1 MIAKG
6 ESFRRFVKYYNS
18 QFQTQSSET
27 EETQTST
34 NLLTVD
40 ADDGILTN
48 LPEGATI
55 IAGDGVVLNDLDGN
69 FEEDLDSNESQ
80 ELSEGGGGG
89 GGGGAGAG
97 RVRMPQILNTLKQE
111 ECTDKDG
118 RVYMRKVVQIEKFWD
133 DEPQRLL
140 GPMVLKYLVN
150 DEGTLIKINE
160 DRQISGDMQVIE
172 MYQCNNCGVQF
183 SKRDQYDIHACD
195 PEIGSEYKCSM
206 CDTSF
211 TNSQSL
217 SAHMK
222 MHKNKKNNDDGY
234 GPFVCAK
241 CSTVFPTNKSLRL
254 HKRMHDPIKTKEVE
268 APVEYGLMGND
279 IPSTKPREMFE
290 CKVCEKK
297 YDKSYEQMH
306 MAYHSGVNHYDCYI
320 CNRKF
325 YTHSNLEMHM
335 RVHSNEKGHT
345 CHHCKKSFTTL
356 ESLEEHL
363 KQHCSTRPYQCSYC
377 SRRFARPHEKV
388 KHERIHT
395 GEKPHECEICGKTF
409 RVSYCLTLH
418 MRTHSGFRPYVC
430 QHCGKRFKAHS
441 VYNHHLLTHSDV
453 RAYKC
458 PYCPKAFKT
467 GVQLAGHKNSHTKP
481 FSCTECNRPFAS
493 LYAVRAHME
502 THKRENNLKYNCPLC
517 GASYARAFALR
528 DHMKEQHD
536 DSSHNGTVE
545 LDIIEEG
552 MEATTSILPDNDITM
567 VSLEE
572 IATVSEMDEE
582 SNDQ

>member
-1 MIAKG
+1 MIA
-6 ESFRRFVKYYNS
+6 S
-18 QFQTQSSET
+18 
-27 EETQTST
+27 
-34 NLLTVD
+34 
-40 ADDGILTN
+40 
-48 LPEGATI
+48 
-55 IAGDGVVLNDLDGN
+55 DGVVLKDFAAN
-69 FEEDLDSNESQ
+69 FEEDMDSNGSQ
-80 ELSEGGGGG
+80 DLGDGSK
-89 GGGGAGAG
+89 
-97 RVRMPQILNTLKQE
+97 VRMPQILNTLKQE
-111 ECTDKDG
+111 DCLDKDG
-118 RVYMRKVVQIEKFWD
+118 RLYTRKVVQIEKFWD
-133 DEPQRLL
+133 DEINTKEPTII
-140 GPMVLKYLVN
+140 KYLIGE
-150 DEGTLIKINE
+150 EGTLMKLKNQE
-160 DRQISGDMQVIE
+160 DVTDDSQVVE
-172 MYQCNNCGVQF
+172 MYQCNNCSVQY
-183 SKRDQYDIHACD
+183 SKREQFDVHVCD
-195 PEIGSEYKCSM
+195 PEVGSEYKC
-206 CDTSF
+206 CTCAATF

-222 MHKNKKNNDDGY
+222 QHRLKKPEDPS
-234 GPFVCAK
+234 GPFICNVCD
-241 CSTVFPTNKSLRL
+241 TVFPTNKSLRL
-254 HKRMHDPIKTKEVE
+254 HRRMHDPIKTKEIE
-268 APVEYGLMGND
+268 PPVDYGIMGDDNS
-279 IPSTKPREMFE
+279 STKPRETFQ
-290 CKVCEKK
+290 CKICGKK

-306 MAYHSGVNHYDCYI
+306 MAYHSGVNHYDCCI

-335 RVHSNEKGHT
+335 RVHSNEKGHI
-345 CHHCKKSFTTL
+345 CQHCKKSFPNEEGL
-356 ESLEEHL
+356 EQHL

-430 QHCGKRFKAHS
+430 QQCGKRFKAHS

-481 FSCTECNRPFAS
+481 FSCTQCNRPFAS

-502 THKRENNLKYNCPLC
+502 THKRENNLKYNCYLC

-528 DHMKEQHD
+528 DHIKEQHVD
-536 DSSHNGTVE
+536 NPQNGNVS

-552 MEATTSILPDNDITM
+552 MEATTSILPDSDDIALVT
-567 VSLEE
+567 LDE
-572 IATVSEMDEE
+572 IAHVSEMEDEN
-582 SNDQ
+582 ND